1 MEIRFSQLWQSL
13 RTMTYPHCYWT
24 ASNKFSYNSSCY
36 NYLLEF
42 KWMFRIIFTSNLN
55 CFNLDIYCIV
65 CVKSIFFH
73 KSFNLD
79 YPFQLI
85 KNLKFTVF
93 GESDKYN
100 QNIANSLLAWLLYK
114 FLWNIW
120 ATNVLDS
127 VFKNSVKLFMSK
139 IKNHLN

>member
-42 KWMFRIIFTSNLN
+42 KWMFRIIFKSNLN

-65 CVKSIFFH
+65 CVKSIFFI
-73 KSFNLD
+73 KVLTYIIPSSKLKIWNLRLLGKVTNITKILQIHSLHG
-79 YPFQLI
+79 FCT
-85 KNLKFTVF
+85 NFF
-93 GESDKYN
+93 GTYELQMYS
-100 QNIANSLLAWLLYK
+100 I
-114 FLWNIW
+114 
-120 ATNVLDS
+120 VC
-127 VFKNSVKLFMSK
+127 SK
-139 IKNHLN
+139 TLSSCLCPK